1 MRDSSV
7 MLRTIRLLGLA
18 GLAVV
23 TLVVLGAYALLASY
37 AYLEPSLPSTE
48 AMRAGVLAVPLRV
61 YARGGELIGEIGEK
75 RRLPVAYDAIPVLV
89 RQAFVAAE
97 DQRFFEHHG
106 FDYSGVLRA
115 AWVDLTSGDFSQGA
129 STITMQAARNMFLS
143 FDKTIRRKLQEI
155 FLTYKM
161 EHEFTKE
168 QILDTY
174 LNVIFLGQ
182 RSYGVAAAAATYFG
196 KPLDQ
201 LSIAEAATL
210 AGIPQA
216 PSRYN
221 PIINPRA
228 TAARRRYVLAQML
241 KLGDIS
247 AVDAQRAAAEP
258 VEARDHGILYDADAP
273 YVTEMVR
280 AAVVSRYGEDAVNAG
295 YKVYTTIDGRLQTA
309 ANRAVQ
315 LGLISYDR
323 RHGYRGPL
331 RHVVLDPRAMLS
343 SRSSTRALDAALA
356 NLGPVGDLHPAVVLS
371 VAPRSARV
379 YVQGSGLAEIDWDGL
394 SWARRRLSDTRTGPA
409 PTRASDVLTR
419 GDVVDVLSNGH
430 GDAVLAEQPDAQG
443 ALVALDPDD
452 GAVVALVGGFDY
464 YSNKFNR
471 VTQARRQPGS
481 GFKPFLYSCAL
492 DHGFTP
498 ASIVLDA
505 PIVYDDSTGQEKVW
519 RPENNEHGFDGPM
532 RLREGL
538 VFSRNL
544 VTIRVVRQL
553 GVDTATACAAKFGF
567 SPDVMPKDLT
577 LALGSL
583 PATPLQMA
591 SAYAVF
597 ANGGYRVDSYFIDR
611 IEDAAGHVVY
621 QAAPKEVCE
630 SCAAAVTPGQPA
642 ANLTA
647 TASIQ
652 PAGGA
657 PLQSNG
663 AAQPNG
669 APAQAGT
676 LAPAGTPAQPTALA
690 QPGAPG
696 QVMPIPT
703 VNGNGQPGSTGA
715 PGSAGVPGGAP
726 PDGLAGSAAT
736 MAAAPVDPNREPA
749 NVDPPLLPAD
759 RIAPRVISP
768 QNAWL
773 MDDMM
778 ADVIK
783 RGTGIR
789 AGLALHR
796 SDISGK
802 TGTTNEARDTW
813 FNGFDRNIIASVWV
827 GFDDERPLGE
837 GEEGSRTAVPIWI
850 SFMREA
856 LRAQPDQ
863 PRPLPPGLVTER
875 ISKRT
880 GLLAGYNEPD
890 AMYETFMEGN
900 LPPAANPG
908 ITPPAT
914 GPRTGSSGE
923 PLF

>member
-1 MRDSSV
+1 MQDSSV
-7 MLRTIRLLGLA
+7 MLRTIRLLGLSCVA
-18 GLAVV
+18 LV
-23 TLVVLGAYALLASY
+23 TLIVLGAYALLASY
-37 AYLEPSLPSTE
+37 LYLAPSLPTVD

-75 RRLPVAYDAIPVLV
+75 RRLPVAYEDIPLLV

-115 AWVDLTSGDFSQGA
+115 MWVDLSSGDYSQGA
-129 STITMQAARNMFLS
+129 STITMQAARNMFLN
-143 FDKTIRRKLQEI
+143 FDKNIRRKLQEA
-155 FLTYKM
+155 FLTYQM

-168 QILDTY
+168 QILATY

-182 RSYGVAAAAATYFG
+182 RSYGVEAAAETYFG

-210 AGIPQA
+210 AGMAPA

-221 PIINPRA
+221 PITNPRA
-228 TAARRRYVLAQML
+228 TAARRRYVLGQML

-247 AVDAQRAAAEP
+247 AAQAQLAAAEP
-258 VEARDHGILYDADAP
+258 VQARDHGILYDADAP
-273 YVTEMVR
+273 YVAEMAR
-280 AAVVSRYGEDAVNAG
+280 AAVVSRFGDDAVNAG

-315 LGLISYDR
+315 LGLISYAR

-331 RHVVLDPRAMLS
+331 RHLS
-343 SRSSTRALDAALA
+343 LEAHPSTRTLEAALSG
-356 NLGPVGDLHPAVVLS
+356 LSPLGDLRPAVV
-371 VAPRSARV
+371 VAVAANSAHV
-379 YVQGSGLAEIDWDGL
+379 YVQGGGFAQIDWDGL
-394 SWARRRLSDTRTGPA
+394 SWARRRLSDSHTGPA
-409 PTRASDVLTR
+409 PQRAADVVQR
-419 GDVVDVLSNGH
+419 GDVVEVVTDGR
-430 GDAVLAEQPDAQG
+430 GIAALAEAPDAQG
-443 ALVALDPDD
+443 ALVALDPND
-452 GAVVALVGGFDY
+452 GAIAALVGGFDY
-464 YSNKFNR
+464 YANKFNR
-471 VTQARRQPGS
+471 ATQARRQPGS

-498 ASIVLDA
+498 ASIVMDA
-505 PIVYDDSTGQEKVW
+505 PIVYDDSGQEKIW

-553 GVDTATACAAKFGF
+553 GVEAATACTTKFGF
-567 SPDVMPKDLT
+567 SADVMPKDLT

-611 IEDAAGHVVY
+611 IEDASGRTVY
-621 QAAPKEVCE
+621 QAAPKVVCE
-630 SCAAAVTPGQPA
+630 HCDAGTAPTAAAA
-642 ANLTA
+642 SLTA
-647 TASIQ
+647 ATSPGGTGVSIATAAAATPPVS
-652 PAGGA
+652 PASTGA
-657 PLQSNG
+657 
-663 AAQPNG
+663 
-669 APAQAGT
+669 
-676 LAPAGTPAQPTALA
+676 
-690 QPGAPG
+690 
-696 QVMPIPT
+696 MPIP
-703 VNGNGQPGSTGA
+703 
-715 PGSAGVPGGAP
+715 
-726 PDGLAGSAAT
+726 
-736 MAAAPVDPNREPA
+736 AAAPLAAAGAALPA
-749 NVDPPLLPAD
+749 PTPPDADHAPLTLDPPLLPAD
-759 RIAPRVISP
+759 RIAPRVLSA

-778 ADVIK
+778 ADVIR

-789 AGLALHR
+789 AWLALHR

-813 FNGFDRNIIASVWV
+813 FNGFDRDIITTVWV

-837 GEEGSRTAVPIWI
+837 GEEGSRTAVPIWT

-856 LRAQPDQ
+856 LRGQPER
-863 PRPLPPGLVTER
+863 PRPMPAGLVTER

-880 GLLAGYNEPD
+880 GLLAGYNDAD
-890 AMYETFMEGN
+890 AMYETFMEGS
-900 LPPAANPG
+900 LPPAASSG
-908 ITPPAT
+908 IAPPAAVPQ
-914 GPRTGSSGE
+914 GGGSSAE